1 METALLFLI
10 LALSIILAILIAFA
24 TCKAFKME
32 KAYKKLANDYE
43 ELYYDKQKLQMT
55 YDTLKREKN
64 VLMEENKQ
72 LKSELI
78 AERKV
83 IQANNIKSVEE
94 LPRVEKVSKPR
105 GRKPKTTK

>member
-10 LALSIILAILIAFA
+10 LALSIVLAILIAFA
-24 TCKAFKME
+24 TYKAFKME